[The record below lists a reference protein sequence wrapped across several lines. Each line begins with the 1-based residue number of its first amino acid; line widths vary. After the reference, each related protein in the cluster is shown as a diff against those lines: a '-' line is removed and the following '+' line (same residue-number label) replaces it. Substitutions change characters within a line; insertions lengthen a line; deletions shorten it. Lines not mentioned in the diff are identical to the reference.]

1 MTLREKAAIVSAV
14 LVIVGTIWYIYLA
27 LSGKKVK
34 PVLAAWIVNS
44 VATILSFAT
53 YWTAPKHSFVSNAYN
68 ATSILTINAI
78 LVASLILMRREK
90 KGLSF
95 SPFQIK
101 CLWCSALITIIWVV
115 LVWGFHGTGTVP
127 NVLMQVMMLI
137 GYFVIAERLWRAT
150 ANTES
155 LFTWW
160 CIVLASL
167 AGMVTAAMS
176 HDWLASLFAGRTLF
190 GSFTLVLLM
199 HRAEYRSRLALAR

>member
-1 MTLREKAAIVSAV
+1 MTLREKAAIVSSV

-90 KGLSF
+90 KGLGF

-101 CLWCSALITIIWVV
+101 CLWSSVLIAIFWIAL
-115 LVWGFHGTGTVP
+115 
-127 NVLMQVMMLI
+127 
-137 GYFVIAERLWRAT
+137 
-150 ANTES
+150 
-155 LFTWW
+155 
-160 CIVLASL
+160 
-167 AGMVTAAMS
+167 
-176 HDWLASLFAGRTLF
+176 
-190 GSFTLVLLM
+190 
-199 HRAEYRSRLALAR
+199 